1 MAIVTKKDLDEV
13 QSVFSRQNSI
23 LIEQN
28 DRIIGQNDKIIQLL
42 EIIAGAENE
51 VFIAETGEKIC
62 PHCKRMNKPGNTYC
76 HNCGTQI

>member
-1 MAIVTKKDLDEV
+1 MIFKKDLDEL
-13 QSVFSRQNSI
+13 QSVFSRQNAM

-28 DRIIGQNDKIIQLL
+28 DRIIGQNDKIIHLL
-42 EIIAGAENE
+42 EIIAGTENE

-62 PHCKRMNKPGNTYC
+62 PHCKRMNKPETTYC